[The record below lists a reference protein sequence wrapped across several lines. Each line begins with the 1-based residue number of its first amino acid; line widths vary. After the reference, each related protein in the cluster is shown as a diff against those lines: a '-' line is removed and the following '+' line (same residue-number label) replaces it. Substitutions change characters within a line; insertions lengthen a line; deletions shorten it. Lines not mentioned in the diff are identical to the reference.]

1 MHTQYSVIVGLTLYN
16 QERSPALLNV
26 SLYPGTARDW
36 GSILAYY
43 FLKQNFVELL
53 TKQQHKLLC
62 QLLWL
67 LNKCSSLHSV
77 DRNYSFLITIQPIPI
92 IQQFDSNQY
101 FLTKIM
107 IIKSLAEYT
116 YRESLL
122 TSFFPSRLSDTEKL
136 YAPRLNGISIQM
148 CCVPLKNCC
157 HFPSCSTVHTTCL
170 TVLKHSELD
179 LKEVILNL
187 FPPLPPLFF
196 L

>member
-1 MHTQYSVIVGLTLYN
+1 M
-16 QERSPALLNV
+16 
-26 SLYPGTARDW
+26 
-36 GSILAYY
+36 
-43 FLKQNFVELL
+43 
-53 TKQQHKLLC
+53 
-62 QLLWL
+62 
-67 LNKCSSLHSV
+67 HSV

-179 LKEVILNL
+179 LKAVILNL
-187 FPPLPPLFF
+187 FPPLPPLFLIVSWTQEEKRHFFPLLKPNIARIFDSLCMF
-196 L
+196 LDIPHWPWNINHIMA